1 MSEDKGSLEEALGVS
16 SADAAID
23 FNAGAATAEELT
35 LIAELKEDLKV
46 YFSLLLLIKKPFRE
60 RERESTLDANTNT
73 VVEASRLLT
82 ANLGCANLP
91 PLCQKRA
98 RFSYPVMGARVQG
111 CQKGPQ
117 SCKTCHPS

>member
-60 RERESTLDANTNT
+60 RER
-73 VVEASRLLT
+73 V
-82 ANLGCANLP
+82 
-91 PLCQKRA
+91 
-98 RFSYPVMGARVQG
+98 
-111 CQKGPQ
+111 
-117 SCKTCHPS
+117 H

>member
-60 RERESTLDANTNT
+60 REREHTRCKQQHSCG
-73 VVEASRLLT
+73 SK
-82 ANLGCANLP
+82 
-91 PLCQKRA
+91 PLAHCQ
-98 RFSYPVMGARVQG
+98 PWL
-111 CQKGPQ
+111 C
-117 SCKTCHPS
+117 